1 MARKILVIRFSSIGD
16 IILTTPVVRVLSE
29 QLGAEVHFLT
39 KPAFAP
45 LLQANPYVKRIIT
58 LSDDFD
64 SMVKDLSA
72 QHYDH
77 IVDLHHNIR
86 STRIKMALK
95 RPTKAFNKLNFQK
108 WLLVRFGINRL
119 PDIHIVDRYLAAVA
133 DIGVKSDG
141 KGLDLFVPFENKVN
155 VHFDFGMA
163 PNSFVAV
170 VTGAAHQT
178 KCMTTEQMIRLCH
191 LLQKPIILLG
201 GKGEME
207 KAEAIMRGTETLN
220 VVNACGKLDLLQS
233 ASVVNQSGVVITPDT
248 GLMHMAAA
256 LRKPQVVI
264 WGNTV
269 PEFGMYPYYGDE
281 KIPWESFEQD
291 QLKCRP
297 CSKLGYQKCP
307 KGHFKCM
314 LDHDLEAI
322 ANAAINFLG

>member
-1 MARKILVIRFSSIGD
+1 M
-16 IILTTPVVRVLSE
+16 VRVLSE

-45 LLQANPYVKRIIT
+45 LLQANPFISRIIT
-58 LSDDFD
+58 LSEDFD
-64 SMVKDLSA
+64 RMVKELSA
-72 QHYDH
+72 ENYDH
-77 IVDLHHNIR
+77 IIDLHHNIR
-86 STRIKMALK
+86 TRRIKMALK
-95 RPTKAFNKLNFQK
+95 SPSKAFHKLNFQK

-119 PDIHIVDRYLAAVA
+119 PDIHIVDRYLSTVS
-133 DIGVKSDG
+133 DMGIKPDG
-141 KGLDLFVPFENKVN
+141 KGLDLFIPAENQINVQSEFGLVPNT
-155 VHFDFGMA
+155 
-163 PNSFVAV
+163 FVAI

-178 KCMTTEQMIRLCH
+178 KCMTIDQMISLCH

-207 KAEAIMRGTETLN
+207 KAEAIIQGTNTLN
-220 VVNACGKLDLLQS
+220 VVNACGKLNLLQS

-256 LRKPQVVI
+256 LRKPQVVV

-281 KIPWESFEQD
+281 KIPWVSFEQD
-291 QLKCRP
+291 HLKCRP
-297 CSKLGYQKCP
+297 CSKLGYQQCP

-322 ANAAINFLG
+322 ASAAINLIG

>member
-29 QLGAEVHFLT
+29 QLGAEVQFLT

-45 LLQANPYVKRIIT
+45 ILQANPFVSRIFT

-64 SMVKDLSA
+64 NMVKDLSA

-77 IVDLHHNIR
+77 IIDLHHNIR
-86 STRIKMALK
+86 TRRIKMALK
-95 RPTKAFNKLNFQK
+95 RPAKAFHKLNFQK
-108 WLLVRFGINRL
+108 WLLVRFGIDRL
-119 PDIHIVDRYLAAVA
+119 PDVHIVDRYLAAA
-133 DIGVKSDG
+133 SDLGVKPDG
-141 KGLDLFVPFENKVN
+141 KGLDLFIPQESKVN
-155 VHFDFGMA
+155 VQVDFGLV
-163 PNSFVAV
+163 PNTYVAI

-191 LLQKPIILLG
+191 LLNKPVILLG
-201 GKGEME
+201 GKDEIE
-207 KAEAIMRGTETLN
+207 KAENIMHGVEKLN
-220 VVNACGKLDLLQS
+220 VVNACGKLNLLQS
-233 ASVVNQSGVVITPDT
+233 ASVISQASVVITPDT

-256 LRKPQVVI
+256 LRKPQVVV

-269 PEFGMYPYYGDE
+269 PEFGMYPYYGGE
-281 KIPWESFEQD
+281 KIPWVSFEQD
-291 QLKCRP
+291 NLKCRP

-322 ANAAINFLG
+322 ASAAINLL